1 MIPAKYTVRVPD
13 VDEEQQVEPAQRDG
27 VDGSEVAGNGGLG
40 VQELRPGDSGACGCG
55 IHSGALEDLPH
66 GGRSEAV
73 AGAGEFAVDATISP
87 GRILPLRDAVRVGEA
102 RLPLMV
108 GQFHRSVHGSGH
120 DDRCQLKHRPMEV
133 PACQAY
139 RWPLHEREEIS
150 RALMADPMASWA
162 AVARRV
168 GRHPSTIA
176 REVDRGGGR
185 GRYGPATA
193 QRRAERASRRPRR
206 RLLAVR
212 GALRERIATELRLGR
227 SPVAIWSD
235 LVAEDAP
242 GRPCVETIYQAIY
255 DGALGVRPS
264 ECLRSRRRRRRPRDN
279 AAGQRGA
286 RRRRTSSR
294 RPDAVNDRREG
305 GHWGRRPDHRRQQP
319 LVDDLAHRTP
329 KPLPDTGHHARR
341 LHRRRRPRRPHR
353 RLRHHPRPA
362 APQRDIRS
370 KAPNGP
376 TGAPPPPTTASTCGS
391 ATPTRRANAARSRTS
406 TAKRAGG
413 SPAAPTSASSPSPQA
428 EHAANIINNQRRRSL
443 NYRTPAELYAAL
455 TVH

>member
-1 MIPAKYTVRVPD
+1 M
-13 VDEEQQVEPAQRDG
+13 
-27 VDGSEVAGNGGLG
+27 
-40 VQELRPGDSGACGCG
+40 PGA
-55 IHSGALEDLPH
+55 
-66 GGRSEAV
+66 
-73 AGAGEFAVDATISP
+73 
-87 GRILPLRDAVRVGEA
+87 PLA
-102 RLPLMV
+102 
-108 GQFHRSVHGSGH
+108 
-120 DDRCQLKHRPMEV
+120 
-133 PACQAY
+133 
-139 RWPLHEREEIS
+139 LHEREEIG

-162 AVARRV
+162 AIARRV
-168 GRHPSTIA
+168 RRHPSTIA

-264 ECLRSRRRRRRPRDN
+264 ECLRSRRRRRRPR
-279 AAGQRGA
+279 QC
-286 RRRRTSSR
+286 RRSTRRPTPANISR

-305 GHWGRRPDHRRQQP
+305 GHWEGDQIIGANNRSSMIWLTERQSRYLIPVTMPDGYTA
-319 LVDDLAHRTP
+319 DAALAGLIEGFDTI
-329 KPLPDTGHHARR
+329 PD
-341 LHRRRRPRRPHR
+341 
-353 RLRHHPRPA
+353 RLRRSVTFDQGPEWANWSTLAAHYSIDVWFCDPHSPWQRGQIENLNRQARWWFPRGTDLRLVTPA
-362 APQRDIRS
+362 
-370 KAPNGP
+370 
-376 TGAPPPPTTASTCGS
+376 
-391 ATPTRRANAARSRTS
+391 
-406 TAKRAGG
+406 
-413 SPAAPTSASSPSPQA
+413 QA